1 MRARAVTQEGSEY
14 VSRESGGLRRE
25 RGRQPREEAVLDE
38 ERQEHSEVR
47 GRRGID
53 DTIF

>member
-1 MRARAVTQEGSEY
+1 MQARAVTQEGSVY
-14 VSRESGGLRRE
+14 VSREGGGLRRE

-47 GRRGID
+47 GRKEMPGKG
-53 DTIF
+53 